1 MNTSSG
7 HDSFYSN
14 HTTLY
19 LGHHYLQA
27 TYGLPMELLRILVI
41 LGAGYLAAI

>member
-7 HDSFYSN
+7 HHSFYSN

-27 TYGLPMELLRILVI
+27 TYVTTKDTSSVRGWLPRS
-41 LGAGYLAAI
+41 YLK

>member
-7 HDSFYSN
+7 HHSFYSN
-14 HTTLY
+14 HTTVY

-27 TYGLPMELLRILVI
+27 TYGTTKDTTYVK
-41 LGAGYLAAI
+41 G